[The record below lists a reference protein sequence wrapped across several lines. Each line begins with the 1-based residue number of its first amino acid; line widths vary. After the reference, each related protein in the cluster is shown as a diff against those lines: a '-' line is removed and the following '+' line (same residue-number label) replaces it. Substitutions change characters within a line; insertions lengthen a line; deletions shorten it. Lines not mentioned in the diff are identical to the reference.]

1 MKEEGR
7 TGRGEMK
14 EGRAWGEGGSAG
26 GREGMVGE
34 KRKNDEGRAW
44 SEGRRECWRE
54 GMRREGGREI
64 RTGQAGGAGRGG
76 RREGRE
82 GGRHQCSVPGMVM
95 HRSMPVV
102 VSTHSVLTCWRE
114 GLRVVGM
121 ARREPEQDGGTSCC

>member
-1 MKEEGR
+1 MQE
-7 TGRGEMK
+7 
-14 EGRAWGEGGSAG
+14 EGRAWWE
-26 GREGMVGE
+26 RRE
-34 KRKNDEGRAW
+34 KRRRGRAW
-44 SEGRRECWRE
+44 SEGGRECWRE
-54 GMRREGGREI
+54 G

-102 VSTHSVLTCWRE
+102 VSIHSVLTCWRE

-121 ARREPEQDGGTSCC
+121 ARREPEEDGGTSCC